1 MKVRPWKKCTAILL
15 SLIVCLCSF
24 AGTVTV
30 AAQTGSIPAVVGGKT
45 YFIAAAAVN
54 GAQPSVTVDLGDG
67 TKTYPTMSVTDA
79 ITCALAKTAADD
91 PVVGVYGATGATISN
106 LSGTTP
112 ITITGLTND
121 ASINMGDYGNLKFP
135 ATFTNITFNNQG
147 VQQRQ
152 SWNGNDFVIG
162 EGVKT
167 SGTKFWFYPTNALPT
182 DDTQTMVF
190 NSGDFKASYFCLVG
204 GEGAVVGSADTP
216 KYLDITLNDITLT
229 NATNGGDGYLNTGTV
244 CLGGRVGKSEFY
256 GNIVLRVNGGHY
268 PVKAITAR
276 GGSTFTGTVT
286 VIANSSLGMS
296 IDASA
301 TDQVDYF
308 VVNDNAHG
316 TVDVKDIKAAVPT
329 LLITTPEGFIPCV
342 NGVKLNAV
350 SGVYEYTPSASDTM
364 QTITITYV
372 DLNAPRVYEIDGE
385 NVAFAAADGKFL
397 YNGVNYN
404 AYPTFEE
411 AYKAIIGQGGTIMVE
426 GDHTLYT
433 EKTAAKPLRILGLGA
448 DTATLRLA
456 GSFNSLYGEIEM
468 DHLTLS
474 TASGSGDAN
483 IAVNRFTIGEN
494 AGSSGNLWFIGYVS
508 SVAGE
513 TCYLIYNGN
522 KTSFSVNVSQLSW
535 PEPPDANI
543 QEIYNGGYVNFDIQV
558 NAAAKRNLTYIF
570 NNVDFFNRKEITV
583 SHDAAYNLSLIFNNG
598 ITNMTVFDT
607 NGYVDYVLN
616 VAEGGYAYVETEG
629 GAATAPTFRILPPTD
644 KAPCI
649 NGVKLKAVNGE
660 YLYTP
665 TAGTTDI
672 TFVESEEPRLYTIGD
687 DTFAFVAK
695 DGAVTYHSENYYA
708 YSTYELAYKAVAA
721 NGGGVIAVE
730 DKQALYSEKTTTAPI
745 RVIGLGND
753 ATVTYSAYQT
763 LYGDTEFDNIRF
775 QSVNNNTDTLEFKV
789 VGNVTFGKNVTFGA
803 MNSIGFAGLSPEI
816 TDLVND
822 GDTITLKWQANA
834 VGSAGEVFYIRALNG
849 TVGTADKKVN
859 VQLMMDGTGYT
870 STFNNALGLNGNL
883 NGSFTFII
891 NDSSGFYKKGGADK
905 TITLGGTVSD
915 ALTVIFNDGIDDV
928 VLDETVDTA
937 DYVLN
942 VANGG
947 YAYIKTE
954 GTATTAPTFV
964 IQPPAGKKPFVNS
977 VQLAEIDG
985 EYRYTPTETGVID
998 ITFDYANTYTPSIT
1012 VTPKQQ
1018 ITITKLQTDSRNDPT
1033 GIDETAPTLSW
1044 IIESTRRGAK
1054 QTAYRVGVSSSSENL
1069 IAGIFDVWDSG
1080 KVTSSDTNVTYG
1092 AVGGLAATSAKA
1104 LQARTRY
1111 YWTVYAW
1118 NENSVENRSTQI
1130 GMFETALFGDFGSN
1144 NYWISAQEPSSATV
1158 ADTAG
1163 RLFRKQF
1170 TLSQSKEKIV
1180 KARLYSTAAGNQI
1193 MYVNGERA
1201 SDDYFAPGKSKYTE
1215 MFYYQ
1220 TYDVTELLQEGDNTI
1235 GAEVGQGWFN
1245 AGPVAATYGPN
1256 VALKAKLIVTY
1267 QDGTEQVINTDST
1280 WQGTMQGATLSNR
1293 FYDGQVVDGR
1303 EYINGW
1309 AENNNSSSK
1318 WMSVTAT
1325 STISTTTGTAGTIF
1339 VAENMDP
1346 VRNVMTLTPSTY
1358 EQKSAT
1364 SRLYTFDQ
1372 NFAGT
1377 VRITAKAK
1385 AGVTMTLKYS
1395 EFLTNGT
1402 ITGSEYNGHNGMDKY
1417 TFRGDTNGETVTFDL
1432 VYHGFQYL
1440 LVSNE
1445 STDSTLAAEPIEVL
1459 SVEGLVLSSDQE
1471 ETSTFDS
1478 SNDTIDQ
1485 YVQNV
1490 LWSLRS
1496 NFISTITDCPTREK
1510 NTWTGDAQII
1520 SGAAAYYADVYNLYR
1535 NFQLM
1540 TQHSAFGDGGL
1551 PEIVPEATKD
1561 NASTSET
1568 RFVAMPAGWTDS
1580 AVIITWQ
1587 MYNQYGNVNI
1597 INDNYATMKNFV
1609 DCLVRQRTYQS
1620 GDEIPYFVIDPTD
1633 LRMDGGQYGDW
1644 LSKSN
1649 GNANASYYEKTYYA
1663 TAYSGPRPISFVE
1676 IGTAYLAHSCDLLSQ
1691 MAKAVGKTS
1700 EATYYHDLYQ
1710 RFAKAWRK
1718 NFVAADGYTCT
1729 SNGVSVQNTDGTYTY
1744 TPGEGWVTSY
1754 ALGLEFN
1761 LFENEEMAKK
1771 AAAKLASL
1779 MEKWDYQQMVGFLGA
1794 DTLYTGLSHNGQFDA
1809 ALKIMENED
1818 NPSLLYSVKQG
1829 ATTIWETYDGTTYS
1843 RNHYVFGA
1851 PSRWLFSDVLGI
1863 THGYEAD
1870 NVGYTHFV
1878 LQPHYSS
1885 DTDTTLTWV
1894 EGSYTARTGTIKS
1907 EWQLSAA
1914 RDTFTY
1920 RCTVPANTTATLSLP
1935 LFGTRSAVTEGG
1947 VPAADAK
1954 GVTFVEIKDG
1964 RAYYEITSGTYEF
1977 VVTDAV
1983 TEIDVQP
1990 PQKRVYRKGET
2001 APDVTGGV
2009 VNVTY
2014 SSGKTE
2020 ILPLTV
2026 DMIRNFDGSTVGK
2039 QAVTVTYGGAS
2050 DTFDVEVLNTD
2061 ALPTVTVDSVTANAG
2076 DTVTVAVRFE
2086 NNSGITSIDLSLSY
2100 DKTYLQLLSYAEK
2113 DFVGLS
2119 CGSVNDQPFTVGWQ
2133 GSSNDG
2139 ETLLLL
2145 TFRVSDT
2152 APLGALPI
2160 TVEGNCANTLFNVE
2174 SGAVTVTE
2182 CTKGDL
2188 NGDGKINNKDL
2199 GLLQRYINLWN
2210 VKIDPFTADLNGDG
2224 KINNKDLGILQRYIN
2239 GWDIELK

>member
-1 MKVRPWKKCTAILL
+1 MKVRLLKKCIAIIL
-15 SLIVCLCSF
+15 SIVLCVCSF

-30 AAQTGSIPAVVGGKT
+30 AAQTASIPAVVNGKT

-54 GAQPSVTVDLGDG
+54 GMQPSVTVDLGDG

-79 ITCALAKTAADD
+79 ITNALAKTAADN
-91 PVVGVYGATGATISN
+91 PVVGIYGATGATVNDI
-106 LSGTTP
+106 SGTTP
-112 ITITGLTND
+112 ITITGLTTD
-121 ASINMGDYGNLKFP
+121 ASINMGDFGNLMFP

-147 VQQRQ
+147 GQQRQ
-152 SWNGNDFVIG
+152 NWNGNDFVIG

-190 NSGDFKASYFCLVG
+190 DSRNFKASYFCIVG
-204 GEGAVVGSADTP
+204 GESATVGSESAP
-216 KYLDITLNDITLT
+216 KYLDITINDITLT
-229 NATNGGDGYLNTGTV
+229 NATNGGDGYANTGTI
-244 CLGGRVGKSEFY
+244 CLGGRGGKSDFY
-256 GNIVLRVNGGHY
+256 GNIALRINGGHY
-268 PVKAITAR
+268 PVKAITAK

-286 VIANSSLGMS
+286 VIANSALGMS
-296 IDASA
+296 IDTSA
-301 TDQVDYF
+301 IGQVDYF

-316 TVDVKDIKAAVPT
+316 TVDVKDIKASVPT
-329 LLITTPEGFIPCV
+329 LLITAQSGFIPCV

-350 SGVYEYTPSASDTM
+350 SGVYEYPLSASDTM
-364 QTITITYV
+364 QTINITYV
-372 DLNAPRVYEIDGE
+372 DPSAPKVYEIDGE
-385 NVAFAAADGKFL
+385 NVAFTATDGKVE
-397 YNGVNYN
+397 YNGETYN
-404 AYPTFEE
+404 AYETFEL
-411 AYKAIIGQGGTIMVE
+411 AYKAIISQGGTIVVE
-426 GDHTLYT
+426 GTHNLYT
-433 EKTAAKPLRILGLGA
+433 EKTAAKAVKILGLGRNVSK
-448 DTATLRLA
+448 LVLP
-456 GSFNSLYGEIEM
+456 GSYNSLYGEIEI
-468 DHLTLS
+468 DEIALS
-474 TASGSGDAN
+474 TTDGSGDAN
-483 IAVNRFTIGEN
+483 IAVDRFTIGPKTKSY
-494 AGSSGNLWFIGYVS
+494 GTFWFTGFVTS
-508 SVAGE
+508 QPGE
-513 TCYLIYNGN
+513 TCYLVHNGSD
-522 KTSFSVNVSQLSW
+522 TGFMLSVSQKSW
-535 PEPPDANI
+535 QIPANTNI
-543 QEIYNGGYVNFDIQV
+543 HEIHNGGYVNFDIQCNGVV
-558 NAAAKRNLTYIF
+558 NGNMTYIF
-570 NNVDFFNRKEITV
+570 NDVTFFNNKKVTV
-583 SHDAAYNLSLIFNNG
+583 SKDPSGALTLVFNNG
-598 ITNMTVFDT
+598 ITDMTVKDD
-607 NGYVDYVLN
+607 NGYVDYILN
-616 VAEGGYAYVETEG
+616 VAKGGYADIKTEA
-629 GAATAPTFRILPPTD
+629 GATTAPTFRILPPID

-649 NGVKLKAVNGE
+649 NGVKLKSVNGE

-665 TAGTTDI
+665 ASVGTTDI

-687 DTFAFVAK
+687 DVFAFVAK
-695 DGAVTYHSENYYA
+695 DGAVTYHNEQYYA
-708 YSTYELAYKAVAA
+708 YSTYELAYKALAT
-721 NGGGVIAVE
+721 GGGVLAVE
-730 DKQALYSEKTTTAPI
+730 DKQALYSEKTTTTPI
-745 RVIGLGND
+745 RVIGVGAD
-753 ATVTYSAYQT
+753 AAVTYSAYQT

-775 QSVNNNTDTLEFKV
+775 QSVNNNTDTLEFKT
-789 VGNVTFGKNVTFGA
+789 VGNVTFGKTVTFGA
-803 MNSIGFAGLSPEI
+803 MNSIGFVGLSSEI
-816 TDLVND
+816 TDLVNN
-822 GDTITLKWQANA
+822 GDTVTLKWQADG
-834 VGSAGEVFYIRALNG
+834 VGPAGEVFYIRALNG
-849 TVGTADKKVN
+849 TVGRANKKVN
-859 VQLMMDGTGYT
+859 VQLIMDGTGYT
-870 STFNNALGLNGNL
+870 STFGNALGLGGNL

-891 NDSSGFYKKGGADK
+891 NDSSRFYKKSGINK

-915 ALTVIFNDGIDDV
+915 ALTVIFNNGIDDV
-928 VLDETVDTA
+928 VIDETADAA

-942 VANGG
+942 VAHGG
-947 YAYIKTE
+947 YAYVKTE

-964 IQPPAGKKPFVNS
+964 IQPPVGKKPVVNS
-977 VQLAEIDG
+977 VQIEKTDG
-985 EYRYTPTETGVID
+985 EYRYTPTATGVLD
-998 ITFDYANTYTPSIT
+998 ITFDYANTYIPSIT
-1012 VTPKQQ
+1012 VAPKQQ

-1033 GIDETAPTLSW
+1033 GIDETAPVLSW

-1080 KVTSSDTNVTYG
+1080 KVTSSDTSITYG

-1130 GMFETALFGDFGSN
+1130 GTFETALFGDFGSN
-1144 NYWISAQEPSSATV
+1144 NYWISAQKPTSATV

-1170 TLSQSKEKIV
+1170 TLSQAKEKVV

-1201 SDDYFAPGKSKYTE
+1201 SDDYFAPGKSKYTK

-1235 GAEVGQGWFN
+1235 GAEVGQGWYN
-1245 AGPVAATYGPN
+1245 AGAVAANYGSN
-1256 VALKAKLIVTY
+1256 VALKAKLVVTY
-1267 QDGTEQVINTDST
+1267 QDGTEQVINTDSS
-1280 WQGTMQGATLSNR
+1280 WKGTMQGATLSNS
-1293 FYDGQVVDGR
+1293 FYDGQAVDGR

-1309 AENNNSSSK
+1309 AENNNASSK
-1318 WMSVTAT
+1318 WQSVTAS
-1325 STISTTTGTAGTIF
+1325 STHTTAHGSAGSIF
-1339 VAENMDP
+1339 VAENMEP
-1346 VRNVMTLTPSTY
+1346 VRNVLTLTPSTY

-1402 ITGSEYNGHNGMDKY
+1402 ITGSEYNGHNGIDKY
-1417 TFRGDTNGETVTFDL
+1417 TFRGDANGETVTFDL

-1445 STDSTLAAEPIEVL
+1445 STGGTLATEPIEIL

-1471 ETSTFDS
+1471 ETATFDS

-1520 SGAAAYYADVYNLYR
+1520 SGTAAYYADVYNLYR

-1551 PEIVPEATKD
+1551 PEIVPEATKN

-1633 LRMDGGQYGDW
+1633 LRVDGGQYGDW

-1663 TAYSGPRPISFVE
+1663 TSYSGPRPISFVE

-1700 EATYYHDLYQ
+1700 EATYYHNLYQ

-1729 SNGVSVQNTDGTYTY
+1729 SNGISVQNADGTYTY
-1744 TPGEGWVTSY
+1744 TPGEGWATSY

-1761 LFENEEMAKK
+1761 LFENEEKAQK

-1779 MEKWDYQQMVGFLGA
+1779 MEKWGYQQMIGFLGA

-1809 ALKIMENED
+1809 ALKIMENEK

-1829 ATTIWETYDGTTYS
+1829 ATTIWETYDGTNYS

-1885 DTDTTLTWV
+1885 DTDTTLTRV
-1894 EGSYTARTGTIKS
+1894 KGSYTARTGTIKS
-1907 EWQLSAA
+1907 EWQLSAD

-1935 LFGTRSAVTEGG
+1935 LFGAKSAVTENG
-1947 VPAADAK
+1947 VPAADSQ
-1954 GVTFVEIKDG
+1954 GVTFVEIQDG

-1983 TEIDVQP
+1983 AEINVQP

-2001 APDVTGGV
+2001 SPDVFGGM
-2009 VNVTY
+2009 VNVIY

-2020 ILPLTV
+2020 TFPLTA
-2026 DMIRNFDGSTVGK
+2026 DMIRNFDASTVGK
-2039 QAVTVTYGGAS
+2039 QAVTVTYGGVS
-2050 DTFDVEVLNTD
+2050 DTYDIEVLNTD
-2061 ALPTVTVDSVTANAG
+2061 AVPTITVDNVTANAG
-2076 DTVTVAVRFE
+2076 DTVSVAVRLK
-2086 NNSGITSIDLSLSY
+2086 NNPGITSADLFISY
-2100 DKTYLQLLSYAEK
+2100 DNTRLQLLSYAEK
-2113 DFVGLS
+2113 DFANLS
-2119 CGSVNDQPFTVGWQ
+2119 CGSVNDQPIAVRWQ
-2133 GSSNDG
+2133 GATNNG
-2139 ETLLLL
+2139 ETFLTL
-2145 TFRVSDT
+2145 TFRVNDA
-2152 APLGALPI
+2152 APLGAIPI
-2160 TVEGNCANTLFNVE
+2160 TIEGNYANVLFNVAN
-2174 SGAVTVTE
+2174 GAVTVTDRAV
-2182 CTKGDL
+2182 GDL
-2188 NGDGKINNKDL
+2188 NGDGAINNKDL

-2210 VKIDPFTADLNGDG
+2210 VKIDHFAADLNGDG
-2224 KINNKDLGILQRYIN
+2224 KINNKDLGVLQRYIN